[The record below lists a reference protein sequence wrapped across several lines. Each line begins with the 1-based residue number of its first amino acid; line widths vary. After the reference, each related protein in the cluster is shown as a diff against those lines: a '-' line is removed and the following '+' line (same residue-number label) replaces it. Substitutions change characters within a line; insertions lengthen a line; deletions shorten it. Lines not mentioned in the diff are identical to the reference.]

1 LVIGP
6 PQKLQHRIT
15 GKIDRTGVTNMNAF
29 TGKNTIRSSD
39 LGSDLGLVV
48 YHKLLDYH
56 VTEIVMAT
64 LTLGAILFFR
74 LHR

>member
-29 TGKNTIRSSD
+29 TGKNTIRN
-39 LGSDLGLVV
+39 SDLGLVV
-48 YHKLLDYH
+48 YHKILDYH